1 MLHARP
7 AEPGDLATIIGMIDE
22 AAGWLW
28 EKDTD
33 QWSTPWPTRAERDG
47 RVKRGI
53 DDRCTWMVL
62 DEAGIVATISCRPDG
77 NPQLWSDHERMEP
90 AVYVSR
96 LIVRRSHGGQGI
108 GHELFDWA
116 GKWAARQYGAA
127 WIRIDVWTTNVALHD
142 YYEKRG
148 FRFLRKRVDPRYPS
162 AALFQKPTA
171 SITDS
176 DIPRLRGTP
185 ILRKPASGLR
195 LNTEDGRHQ
204 H

>member
-22 AAGWLW
+22 AAGWLG
-28 EKDTD
+28 EKGTD
-33 QWSTPWPTRAERDG
+33 QWSTPWPDRAQRDD

-53 DDRCTWMVL
+53 ADGCTWMVL
-62 DEAGIVATISCRPDG
+62 DEVSVAATISCRPYG
-77 NPQLWSDHERMEP
+77 NRHLWSDDERAEP

-96 LIVRRSHGGQGI
+96 LIVRRSHAGQGI

-116 GKWAARQYGAA
+116 GQSAARQYGAL
-127 WIRIDVWTTNVALHD
+127 WVRIDVWTTNVALHE

-148 FRFLRKRVDPRYPS
+148 FRFMRKRVDPEYPS

-171 SITDS
+171 CITDA
-176 DIPRLRGTP
+176 DIPRLREIP
-185 ILRKPASGLR
+185 ILREPAVGQRQS
-195 LNTEDGRHQ
+195 
-204 H
+204 